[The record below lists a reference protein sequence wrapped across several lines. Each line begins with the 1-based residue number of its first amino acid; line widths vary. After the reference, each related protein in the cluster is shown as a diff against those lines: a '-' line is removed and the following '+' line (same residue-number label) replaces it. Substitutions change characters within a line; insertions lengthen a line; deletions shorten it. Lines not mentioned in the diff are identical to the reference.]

1 MTHFA
6 STAFTLILFLL
17 TTAVASPP
25 EGATTSTADDT
36 IEYVGLNEFSEVASL
51 TNIPKNLR
59 EKKIDSLRT
68 EFSTRLRENRTLVS
82 DTLILLLDVIL
93 LNQKQS
99 ALALARRYERTGLP
113 SSVRHLVTFKTAKF
127 ISDASAQST
136 HGSESSAGVV
146 IRLHPMWWNDSQC
159 RVAISGRLV
168 TATETP
174 TVSPGESFYAQRI
187 CDNPS
192 GNRLAQGVVPNGKE
206 ILYIGF
212 REAPEAANNE
222 SIDKMDNEQRAAK
235 SKSSPGQKLSMS
247 QSPGQSPSLLSAL
260 RTNGI
265 GVLSG
270 IGRARIGAARQ
281 RPAHPASPGS
291 AFLIHGLRIFV
302 GDEWAV
308 LVQASNV
315 MVAKKENANNN
326 TEDSEIETTAA
337 NQTEPTVLAK
347 RFLSRISLEYGKN
360 FGPAAAQLR
369 PTLGVGITSLSRG
382 THSFNNP
389 QYLAPHCGFGL
400 ELSSSP
406 FSKDFTLSI
415 RPMVSIAPPPFS
427 GVFAELLLGVTTV
440 L

>member
-1 MTHFA
+1 MTSFA
-6 STAFTLILFLL
+6 STAFNLIVTLILFSL

-25 EGATTSTADDT
+25 DGTTDSAVDGA

-82 DTLILLLDVIL
+82 DALVLLLEVIL

-99 ALALARRYERTGLP
+99 ALALSRRYERTGLP
-113 SSVRHLVTFKTAKF
+113 SSIRHLATFKTAKF
-127 ISDASAQST
+127 ISDSSAQST
-136 HGSESSAGVV
+136 QSTAGVV
-146 IRLHPMWWNDSQC
+146 IRLHPMWFNDSQC

-206 ILYIGF
+206 TLYIGF
-212 REAPEAANNE
+212 RETSEDANNE
-222 SIDKMDNEQRAAK
+222 TIDNQQRSAK
-235 SKSSPGQKLSMS
+235 SKSSSLGQIFSLNPSL
-247 QSPGQSPSLLSAL
+247 SPGLTQGSAL

-265 GVLSG
+265 GILSG
-270 IGRARIGAARQ
+270 VGRARLGAAAQ
-281 RPAHPASPGS
+281 RPSNPASRGAP
-291 AFLIHGLRIFV
+291 FVIHGLRIFV

-315 MVAKKENANNN
+315 MLPENTTTNNIEN
-326 TEDSEIETTAA
+326 NESETADPEQAGTTAP
-337 NQTEPTVLAK
+337 ER
-347 RFLSRISLEYGKN
+347 RFFSRISLEYGKN
-360 FGPAAAQLR
+360 FGLAVAQLR
-369 PTLGVGITSLSRG
+369 PTLGIGITSLSRG

-389 QYLAPHCGFGL
+389 QYLAPHCGIGL

-406 FSKDFTLSI
+406 LSKDFTLSI
-415 RPMVSIAPPPFS
+415 RPMVSVAPPPFS
-427 GVFAELLLGVTTV
+427 GVFAELLLGLT
-440 L
+440 LAF